1 MQSYE
6 TEQTLNPGDS
16 RAKNNF
22 KAFTEDEE
30 KALKNRNSFPT
41 VNENPYL
48 EGMINDDK
56 LRKIQTEM

>member
-6 TEQTLNPGDS
+6 TEQTLNLGDS

-30 KALKNRNSFPT
+30 KSLKNRDSFPS

-48 EGMINDDK
+48 DK
-56 LRKIQTEM
+56 LINNARLS